1 MNDNC
6 CTQFFF
12 FFSYQTSTWIIHRY
26 VLCPLCLEP
35 PSHLPPH
42 PTLLRTLDFLSV
54 LLDLPSGLFPSV
66 FPPYSLTYSLNC
78 CQNDLSK
85 AHIWSCYSVLPLG
98 PFMIWLLLPSPASSL
113 LFTHD
118 AASTYMAS
126 WLHLALA
133 NHCSNSSL
141 CLCLHS
147 SLFHLPY
154 SLVSDWFI
162 FFL

>member
-1 MNDNC
+1 MKDNC

-12 FFSYQTSTWIIHRY
+12 FVFCQTSTWISHRY
-26 VLCPLCLEP
+26 TYVLSVLNLPLI
-35 PSHLPPH
+35 SLPI

-113 LFTHD
+113 LFTHN
-118 AASTYMAS
+118 AASTYMTS